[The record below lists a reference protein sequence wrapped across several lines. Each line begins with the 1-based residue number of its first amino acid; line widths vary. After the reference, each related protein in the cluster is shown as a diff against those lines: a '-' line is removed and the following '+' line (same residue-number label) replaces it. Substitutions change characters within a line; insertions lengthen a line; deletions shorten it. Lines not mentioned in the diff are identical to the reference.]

1 MKKFLSTLLVLML
14 VVAMFTACGGEKEKE
29 MATDAPTE
37 EATDEVAEESTDE
50 AADAEVTEENSNLA
64 ESLAVDVSGL
74 KSSDGQPL
82 LLEVESKDVP
92 DRPAD
97 PDALSEEEALHW
109 YDMEYAGWGGVVK
122 ENLPVSPADGAI
134 GKSVTLIV
142 HGDHPW
148 TTAYSAG
155 GAKKIADAY
164 GMELTIL
171 SPNWDLNVQNEQ
183 IDQAINT
190 NPDMIVLIPINTEA
204 ATQQLKKINEAGVP
218 VIVSNTLPGADA
230 LKYALAWTGPDDW
243 GGQFRMLAQ
252 HLADELNGEGGVA
265 YITHNP
271 GGSPYFARMMAPRTE
286 LNTYAPEME
295 MLDFKSPGFEAVA
308 TKQVVSDWI
317 TKYGEELT
325 AIVCADDSAQ
335 ALGVAE
341 ALKVAGREDIM
352 VVAAG
357 NSKIGMDA
365 VKAGDIAAITYQSSE
380 ADGAIGMKNAAD
392 WFNGLELAEVSYLVK
407 HIITA
412 DDVDDFMPAQW

>member
-1 MKKFLSTLLVLML
+1 MKKLLSTLLVLVL
-14 VVAMFTACGGEKEKE
+14 VASMFTACAKKEETK
-29 MATDAPTE
+29 TDAPAAEEAATE
-37 EATDEVAEESTDE
+37 EAATEE
-50 AADAEVTEENSNLA
+50 AATEEVNSNLA

-82 LLEVESKDVP
+82 LLEVESKEVP

-97 PDALSEEEALHW
+97 PEALSEEDALHW
-109 YDMEYAGWGGVVK
+109 YDMEYAGWGVEK
-122 ENLPVSPADGAI
+122 ENLPVSPADGAK
-134 GKSVTLIV
+134 GKKVTLIV

-148 TTAYSAG
+148 TTAYSA

-190 NPDMIVLIPINTEA
+190 SPDMIVLIPINTEA
-204 ATQQLKKINEAGVP
+204 AAQQLKKINEAGVP
-218 VIVSNTLPGADA
+218 CIVSNTLPGADA

-243 GGQFRMLAQ
+243 GQFRMLAQ
-252 HLADELNGEGGVA
+252 YLADELDGVGGVA

-286 LNTYAPEME
+286 LNTYAPDMK

-317 TKYGEELT
+317 TKYGDELT

-335 ALGVAE
+335 ALGVSE
-341 ALKVAGREDIM
+341 ALKVAGREDIV

-380 ADGAIGMKNAAD
+380 ADGAVGMKNAAD
-392 WFNGLELAEVSYLVK
+392 WFNGLELNEVSYLVK

>member
-1 MKKFLSTLLVLML
+1 
-14 VVAMFTACGGEKEKE
+14 
-29 MATDAPTE
+29 
-37 EATDEVAEESTDE
+37 
-50 AADAEVTEENSNLA
+50 
-64 ESLAVDVSGL
+64 
-74 KSSDGQPL
+74 
-82 LLEVESKDVP
+82 
-92 DRPAD
+92 
-97 PDALSEEEALHW
+97 
-109 YDMEYAGWGGVVK
+109 
-122 ENLPVSPADGAI
+122 
-134 GKSVTLIV
+134 
-142 HGDHPW
+142 
-148 TTAYSAG
+148 
-155 GAKKIADAY
+155 
-164 GMELTIL
+164 
-171 SPNWDLNVQNEQ
+171 
-183 IDQAINT
+183 
-190 NPDMIVLIPINTEA
+190 
-204 ATQQLKKINEAGVP
+204 
-218 VIVSNTLPGADA
+218 
-230 LKYALAWTGPDDW
+230 
-243 GGQFRMLAQ
+243 MLAQ